1 MTNKITNVEELMS
14 TLETMRAAQREF
26 ATFTQE
32 QVDELFYK
40 AAMAINNLIIGSP
53 NCALTFSKNVSAS
66 ASSITLLPCF
76 KRLSSTC

>member
-40 AAMAINNLIIGSP
+40 AAMAINN
-53 NCALTFSKNVSAS
+53 
-66 ASSITLLPCF
+66 
-76 KRLSSTC
+76 